1 MYSILKLLTEK
12 QGRGALQKNDLSR
25 REGVTF
31 HEIMCSGSLVE
42 TETETETEILLR
54 WGSFQGGF
62 IQKPA
67 FESTL
72 EILGHV
78 ELEGSH

>member
-1 MYSILKLLTEK
+1 M
-12 QGRGALQKNDLSR
+12 
-25 REGVTF
+25 F